1 MEESKK
7 AESSKDEKVSTEKN
21 NNPESNTKKTS
32 SEENVKKAETKK
44 EVSKKEE
51 NSEKKPKKKMGTF
64 KKSIII
70 ILVVV
75 ILCAIGSLIYF
86 LGFAPRTIDLSKY
99 ISLDYE
105 GFDGRA
111 TVTATANEEALNDYL
126 KDDDLARRFASRIE
140 ENMTL
145 SETED
150 LSNGDEIEIK
160 VKISSSWLKENRLKL
175 ENDTIKI
182 KVSGIEE
189 AGTLDIADY
198 IDVEYTGFNGYAT
211 AEVSIDKVKLE
222 KAVDDENLAS
232 QIANKIDL
240 SVSNN
245 GKLSNGDKIEVTVKI
260 DEDWLEENGYKIKS
274 EKFTTDE
281 VKDLDEATVLDA
293 FKDITVTV
301 SGMSPNLKAS
311 VTNNTSNEFLKTVK
325 YTLSKSTGIS
335 NGETITIT
343 ANYDKD
349 EAAKQGFVL
358 EKETYEY
365 KVTAEISYPMSVSE
379 LSTGTIE
386 TMKSKYLE
394 QARSKANESKNLV
407 YDNFTDY
414 RAAGVNAGFDDW
426 GYSWD
431 DKWELDITVGEPV
444 LSSMY
449 LLSAKDT
456 SDGFNYVYAI
466 YRVPFTSAVTGTS
479 YDWYITVEAENVSV
493 KSDGT
498 LTENASYTVYT
509 EDGTSQESAYSK
521 YINSKKSDY
530 NVETI
535 A

>member
-21 NNPESNTKKTS
+21 NNPESTTKKTS
-32 SEENVKKAETKK
+32 SEENVKKSETKK

-86 LGFAPRTIDLSKY
+86 LGFAPRAIDLSKY

-222 KAVDDENLAS
+222 KAIDDENLAS

-245 GKLSNGDKIEVTVKI
+245 GKL
-260 DEDWLEENGYKIKS
+260 
-274 EKFTTDE
+274 
-281 VKDLDEATVLDA
+281 
-293 FKDITVTV
+293 
-301 SGMSPNLKAS
+301 
-311 VTNNTSNEFLKTVK
+311 
-325 YTLSKSTGIS
+325 
-335 NGETITIT
+335 
-343 ANYDKD
+343 
-349 EAAKQGFVL
+349 
-358 EKETYEY
+358 
-365 KVTAEISYPMSVSE
+365 
-379 LSTGTIE
+379 
-386 TMKSKYLE
+386 
-394 QARSKANESKNLV
+394 
-407 YDNFTDY
+407 
-414 RAAGVNAGFDDW
+414 
-426 GYSWD
+426 
-431 DKWELDITVGEPV
+431 
-444 LSSMY
+444 
-449 LLSAKDT
+449 
-456 SDGFNYVYAI
+456 
-466 YRVPFTSAVTGTS
+466 
-479 YDWYITVEAENVSV
+479 
-493 KSDGT
+493 
-498 LTENASYTVYT
+498 
-509 EDGTSQESAYSK
+509 
-521 YINSKKSDY
+521 
-530 NVETI
+530 
-535 A
+535 